1 MPRDIQTH
9 IFPNGFRLI
18 HETPANKL
26 GICALHVFVN
36 FGSAHENDETRGMA
50 HFIEHMC
57 FKGTK
62 HIPNPLNI
70 FKKQD
75 NIGGVFNAY
84 THQRFTAYVS
94 KLNNDEIEHCL
105 DLFAEMMLHS
115 SFPVNPLK
123 KEEHVVIE
131 ECLRSEDDAASV
143 LADDNITILFEGS
156 SFQYHIDHI
165 SYHKKLYQY
174 KSVVDLYHLFY
185 RPENMVMSIVT
196 EIPFHTIL
204 KMVEKSQYTKTKLM
218 KKTDQ
223 LQLRR
228 HMLYFTTNKPYGSI
242 RYHLHEKKNTETT
255 HVSISFNTCNQ
266 DNEDKYIIDILRHI
280 LAGTFGNKLF
290 ILLREENGLT
300 YKSDCLTEYNEYSGV
315 ITLYA
320 QLNKKKVIKNGNN
333 PGLIP
338 LLIGF
343 LNHLIKYGVTTEEF
357 NIAKKNK
364 KSKLKLELESL
375 ESQAMHNGREWLLY
389 GNADEIVPIKNYYDV
404 YFKSITRKQVHNII
418 KKYIKKESMV
428 VSMVGPD
435 LPEQTV
441 VDRECKKLIA

>member
-1 MPRDIQTH
+1 
-9 IFPNGFRLI
+9 
-18 HETPANKL
+18 
-26 GICALHVFVN
+26 
-36 FGSAHENDETRGMA
+36 
-50 HFIEHMC
+50 
-57 FKGTK
+57 
-62 HIPNPLNI
+62 
-70 FKKQD
+70 
-75 NIGGVFNAY
+75 VFNAY
-84 THQRFTAYVS
+84 THQRFTTYVS
-94 KLNNDEIEHCL
+94 KLNNDEIEHCV

-115 SFPVNPLK
+115 SFPVSPLK

-156 SFQYHIDHI
+156 SFQYPIDHI

-185 RPENMVMSIVT
+185 RPENMIMSIVT

-204 KMVEKSQYTKTKLM
+204 KMVEKSQYTKTNPM

-223 LQLRR
+223 LQLRK
-228 HMLYFTTNKPYGSI
+228 HMLYFTTNKPYGNI

-266 DNEDKYIIDILRHI
+266 DNEDKYIIDILKHI

-320 QLNKKKVIKNGNN
+320 QLNKKKVIKNGQN

-343 LNHLIKYGVTTEEF
+343 LNHLIQYGVTTEEF

-375 ESQAMHNGREWLLY
+375 ESQAKHNGREWLIY

>member
-1 MPRDIQTH
+1 MPREIQTH

-18 HETPANKL
+18 HETPSNKL

-36 FGSAHENDETRGMA
+36 FGSAYENDETRGMA

-70 FKKQD
+70 FKRQD

-84 THQRFTAYVS
+84 TYQRYTVYVS
-94 KLNNDEIEHCL
+94 KLNNDEIEHCV

-115 SFPVNPLK
+115 SFPANPLK

-131 ECLRSEDDAASV
+131 ECLRSEDDGASV
-143 LADDNITILFEGS
+143 LENNNTVILFEGS
-156 SFQYHIDHI
+156 SFQYPIDHI
-165 SYHKKLYQY
+165 SYHKKLYQH
-174 KSVVDLYHLFY
+174 KSVVDLYRLFY

-204 KMVEKSQYTKTKLM
+204 KMVEKSQYTNNRPLTKS
-218 KKTDQ
+218 DQ
-223 LQLRR
+223 LRLRK
-228 HMLYFTTNKPYGSI
+228 HGLYFTTNQPYGNI
-242 RYHLHEKKNTETT
+242 RYNLHNKKNTETT
-255 HVSISFNTCNQ
+255 HASISFTTCNQ
-266 DNEDKYIIDILRHI
+266 ESDDKYTFEILKHI
-280 LAGTFGNKLF
+280 LSGTFGNKLF

-300 YKSDCLTEYNEYSGV
+300 YTSACLAEYNEYSGV
-315 ITLYA
+315 ITIYA
-320 QLNKKKVIKNGNN
+320 QVNKKKVIKNGSA
-333 PGLIP
+333 PGLVP

-343 LNHLIKYGVTTEEF
+343 LNDLIKYGVTTEEL

-375 ESQAMHNGREWLLY
+375 ENQARHNGREWLIY

-404 YFKSITRKQVHNII
+404 YFKSITRKQVHDVI

-428 VSMVGPD
+428 VCMVGPD
-435 LPEQTV
+435 LPSEKT
-441 VDRECKKLIA
+441 VDRECRKLII